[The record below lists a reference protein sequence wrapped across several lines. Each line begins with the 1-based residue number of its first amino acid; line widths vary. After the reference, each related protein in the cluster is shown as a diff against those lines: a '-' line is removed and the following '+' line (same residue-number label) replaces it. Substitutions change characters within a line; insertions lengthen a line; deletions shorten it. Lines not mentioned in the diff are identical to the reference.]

1 MDNAIKG
8 ESVVVKKN
16 TLFNEEK
23 VIKKPKTGF
32 VESIAPGQRGSNL
45 VPEYWRNKLIKI
57 MEQLQD
63 IGVRSHQHVRRPYLF
78 TGSWMEG
85 VTTIEQLFDRVKDI
99 TANEAMLRL
108 FNIVNPFEGEMPG
121 DSREDV
127 AISNFYGEYYN
138 FEVPKE
144 TRVDLSSIGNNV
156 IEQSKIGQMQS
167 ALELSNKKNEEL
179 NSKLEALLKD
189 TKEYDRMVADLKSRA
204 SDYESMKSQY
214 QKLQDSVR
222 VKDSEVFDL
231 SKQRTD
237 LESRLRQEIGGK
249 DETIEALQKDV
260 QEKDIEIQKLKK
272 ELNMTAAK
280 LKLAEGKSDQGQIS
294 NYGGG
299 SAKVMNRFERKRYV
313 AQQISDEDSF
323 VLQALLAKVRQNP
336 PDLGTRLRN
345 EDRNADS
352 LVDSYEFIQGME
364 KLRMTPE
371 QTHALRRIA
380 GFSKYDEIYIEDFLE
395 LINRKLSKDVTV
407 EKDYLTRFMK
417 AIIDK
422 GLTVEKV
429 FEEYD
434 TNHDDEMEI
443 EELKQMTIDLNVIY
457 EDSELTE
464 LFRLL
469 DTNNSGGVS
478 MDELRSKLGALQSEY
493 ISKNPAK
500 AQQLEDKVKQDSK
513 TKDIKAK
520 YKNVMKKMVAV
531 DALDDALDKNRDK
544 VEEIDEAERLRRL
557 LMKEG
562 QGKDLI
568 KNNDFEPLVGEIK
581 VQFQKLSNVQVNV
594 SDFKTFY
601 MLIRLPGITKNWI
614 EKEIY
619 AHGLSAF
626 KYAMRI
632 SVINVLEENIGRVL
646 VLKLVGLNKQ
656 DLRSELGSCEILWKK
671 GLELPN
677 EWIVNNTYTMEGGGN
692 II

>member
-1 MDNAIKG
+1 M
-8 ESVVVKKN
+8 VVKKN
-16 TLFNEEK
+16 TLYNEER
-23 VIKKPKTGF
+23 VVKKPKAGF
-32 VESIAPGQRGSNL
+32 AESIAPGQRGSNL
-45 VPEYWRNKLIKI
+45 VPEYWRDKLIKI

-63 IGVRSHQHVRRPYLF
+63 IGARSHQHIRRPYLF

-85 VTTIEQLFDRVKDI
+85 VTTIEQLYDRVKDI

-108 FNIVNPFEGEMPG
+108 FNIVHPFEGELPG
-121 DSREDV
+121 DAREDV
-127 AISNFYGEYYN
+127 AVSNFYGEYYN

-204 SDYESMKSQY
+204 SDYESMRSQY

-231 SKQRTD
+231 TKQRDD
-237 LESRLRQEIGGK
+237 LESRLRQELGGK
-249 DETIEALQKDV
+249 DQTIEALQRDV
-260 QEKDIEIQKLKK
+260 QERDIEIQKLKK

-280 LKLAEGKSDQGQIS
+280 LKLTECKSDQAQIS

-299 SAKVMNRFERKRYV
+299 GAKVMNRFERKRYV
-313 AQQISDEDSF
+313 AQQLSDEDGI
-323 VLQALLAKVRQNP
+323 VVQALLAKVRQNP

-352 LVDSYEFIQGME
+352 LIDSYEYIQAME
-364 KLRMTPE
+364 KLRMAPE
-371 QTHALRRIA
+371 QTHALRRVA
-380 GFSKYDEIYIEDFLE
+380 GFGKYDEIYIEDFLE
-395 LINRKLSKDVTV
+395 LINRKLSKDTAI
-407 EKDYLTRFMK
+407 EKDYLNRFMK
-417 AIIDK
+417 AITDK
-422 GLTVEKV
+422 GLTVDKV
-429 FEEYD
+429 FDEYD
-434 TNHDDEMEI
+434 TDKDEEIEI
-443 EELKQMTIDLNVIY
+443 EELKQMTIDLQAIY

-478 MDELRSKLGALQSEY
+478 MEELRSKLGALQVDY
-493 ISKNPAK
+493 MSKNPTK
-500 AQQLEDKVKQDSK
+500 AQELEEKVKQGTKS
-513 TKDIKAK
+513 KDIKAK
-520 YKNVMKKMVAV
+520 YKNLMKKMAAV
-531 DALDDALDKNRDK
+531 DALDDPLDKNRDQL
-544 VEEIDEAERLRRL
+544 ETIDEAERLRRL
-557 LMKEG
+557 LLKGG
-562 QGKDLI
+562 QGGELI

-619 AHGLSAF
+619 AHGLSSF

-632 SVINVLEENIGRVL
+632 SVINVLEENIGRAL

-671 GLELPN
+671 GLEMPN
-677 EWIVNNTYTMEGGGN
+677 EWIVNNTYTIEGGGSLV
-692 II
+692 